1 MPCKLMYRDQRP
13 PEVTEMSNSWGK
25 KILPIKCYWP
35 RSILLGSL
43 LIFSKGLLII
53 KQNHMAFNV
62 IIKSVCMCRN
72 GFVSVPKLFL
82 VTQPAV
88 SNHSI
93 VCFLAASCDLERPM
107 PWATSGFCFRV
118 WVWLSIQRAEGIQFH
133 VSVWCQ
139 NSQPR
144 QEQLW
149 VLWSQPGPATIWRK
163 SLTTLYARHQRM
175 LCSFLQK
182 ATQIS
187 NSPFLDESSGS
198 EEEDSSRSS
207 SRTSESDSRSRSGP
221 GSPRAMK
228 RGRQNHLGTLAN

>member
-1 MPCKLMYRDQRP
+1 MYRDHRL
-13 PEVTEMSNSWGK
+13 PEVTEMSNSWGIK
-25 KILPIKCYWP
+25 KYCLKNVTT
-35 RSILLGSL
+35 LGQFFLGSL
-43 LIFSKGLLII
+43 VIFSKGLLIV
-53 KQNHMAFNV
+53 KQNHMVFNV
-62 IIKSVCMCRN
+62 IIKSVCLCRN
-72 GFVSVPKLFL
+72 VFVSVPKLFL
-82 VTQPAV
+82 VTHPAL

-93 VCFLAASCDLERPM
+93 VCFLAAFCDLERPM
-107 PWATSGFCFRV
+107 PWATLGFCFKV

-133 VSVWCQ
+133 VNICVPKLTTQARTALSMMK
-139 NSQPR
+139 
-144 QEQLW
+144 
-149 VLWSQPGPATIWRK
+149 PAEPCHSMKEMTD
-163 SLTTLYARHQRM
+163 TLYARYQRM

-228 RGRQNHLGTLAN
+228 RGRQKP